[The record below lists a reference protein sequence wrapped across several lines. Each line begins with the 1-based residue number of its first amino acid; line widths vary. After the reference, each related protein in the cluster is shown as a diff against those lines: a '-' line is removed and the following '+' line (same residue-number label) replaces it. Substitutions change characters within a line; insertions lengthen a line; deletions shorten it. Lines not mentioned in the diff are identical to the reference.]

1 MTQVIQQ
8 EGIPRS
14 LPDSVHLNEQ
24 FLIRGESDVAQQYFE
39 LYKHRLQYLR
49 PTLEKSI
56 RNKWGANLKICPQ
69 VLDCQYSNYN
79 EVAIIGTCFKDQKNK
94 ANPLKESEEGINDAD
109 SKIAKVSDLMGLHC
123 SGSDFLMLEDE
134 VGSIRITGTCFNKHK
149 LLTGI
154 TIAVR
159 GSINSTNGLFQTT
172 DFLLAQCPPVNIS
185 PLPKLIDNNDK
196 YIAFISGLEI
206 AHMDVDHSMNIEM
219 LFNYLCGYLGD
230 NKCAISSKICRIIFV
245 GNIICEEL
253 PDEDESIFYDKSFK
267 KNEQIK
273 ISSIDS
279 RLKELDLWIS
289 QLAASVSIDIMP
301 GFNDPSD
308 HLLPQ
313 QPFHRCLFPL
323 SSSFNTFKRVTN
335 PYSIQIDNRYC
346 LGSSGQNFRDMM
358 KYSQLNMIECMEL
371 SLRARNMA
379 PTAPD
384 TLSCFPF
391 RNNDPFLIKKCPN
404 VYFSGN
410 NDQFRYKIIK
420 HNVDKNID
428 ICLLQ
433 LPSFVKTQQIVLFNL
448 NTMKPQV
455 MQFGL
460 V

>member
-1 MTQVIQQ
+1 
-8 EGIPRS
+8 
-14 LPDSVHLNEQ
+14 
-24 FLIRGESDVAQQYFE
+24 
-39 LYKHRLQYLR
+39 
-49 PTLEKSI
+49 
-56 RNKWGANLKICPQ
+56 
-69 VLDCQYSNYN
+69 
-79 EVAIIGTCFKDQKNK
+79 
-94 ANPLKESEEGINDAD
+94 
-109 SKIAKVSDLMGLHC
+109 
-123 SGSDFLMLEDE
+123 
-134 VGSIRITGTCFNKHK
+134 
-149 LLTGI
+149 
-154 TIAVR
+154 
-159 GSINSTNGLFQTT
+159 
-172 DFLLAQCPPVNIS
+172 
-185 PLPKLIDNNDK
+185 
-196 YIAFISGLEI
+196 
-206 AHMDVDHSMNIEM
+206 MDVDHSMNIEM

-420 HNVDKNID
+420 HN
-428 ICLLQ
+428 
-433 LPSFVKTQQIVLFNL
+433 
-448 NTMKPQV
+448 
-455 MQFGL
+455 
-460 V
+460 